1 MQKRIYIAGCGGMLG
16 EGFYKQFKDD
26 FILKCTDKDVNSPWL
41 SFLDFRNLENYKSDL
56 EQFNPDYLFHIGAY
70 TDLEYCEQHEA
81 ESFLTN
87 STSVEYAVQLANQL
101 SIPLVYI
108 STAGIFNGEKE
119 SYDDWAEPD
128 PISVYGRSKYMAE
141 CFVVKNAKKY
151 LVCRAGWMMGAGPT
165 KDKKFIQK
173 IMAQIKAGNRELFIV
188 NDKDGSPTYTHDF
201 ARNVRLLLDK
211 ECWGVYNMVCEG
223 KASRLEVANEILHIL
238 NLEYEFKIIPVT
250 SDYFTKEYFAVRPA
264 SEHLINRKLNMQKL
278 NIMRD
283 WKVALREY
291 LKEYYNGYLD

>member
-1 MQKRIYIAGCGGMLG
+1 
-16 EGFYKQFKDD
+16 
-26 FILKCTDKDVNSPWL
+26 
-41 SFLDFRNLENYKSDL
+41 
-56 EQFNPDYLFHIGAY
+56 
-70 TDLEYCEQHEA
+70 
-81 ESFLTN
+81 
-87 STSVEYAVQLANQL
+87 
-101 SIPLVYI
+101 
-108 STAGIFNGEKE
+108 
-119 SYDDWAEPD
+119 
-128 PISVYGRSKYMAE
+128 
-141 CFVVKNAKKY
+141 
-151 LVCRAGWMMGAGPT
+151 MGAGPT